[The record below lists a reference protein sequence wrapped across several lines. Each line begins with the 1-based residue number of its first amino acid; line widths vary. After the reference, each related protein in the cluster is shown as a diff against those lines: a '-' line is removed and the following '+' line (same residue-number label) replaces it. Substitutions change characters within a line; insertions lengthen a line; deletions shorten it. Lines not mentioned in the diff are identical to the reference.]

1 MLEVRVGLW
10 GGTGFQIFGGYGMVV
25 GPQKGG
31 GVWVEPP
38 VGGCSRGGRV
48 WLGTH
53 AVRARRPGR
62 STDRKTHAMTEEPLY
77 VPAA

>member
-31 GVWVEPP
+31 GYGWSPP
-38 VGGCSRGGRV
+38 LAGARAEGGYG
-48 WLGTH
+48 
-53 AVRARRPGR
+53 
-62 STDRKTHAMTEEPLY
+62 
-77 VPAA
+77 